1 MKCFQVIF
9 FDNACRYIF
18 AENIIKLIE
27 YMRIPYNGILIY
39 NVISIKTIKRPTK
52 EMKTFG
58 TIAY

>member
-9 FDNACRYIF
+9 SDNACRYIF
-18 AENIIKLIE
+18 AENIVKLFE

-39 NVISIKTIKRPTK
+39 DVISIKTIKRPTQ

>member
-18 AENIIKLIE
+18 AENIVRLFD
-27 YMRIPYNGILIY
+27 YMRIPYNGIMIY
-39 NVISIKTIKRPTK
+39 DVKSIKTISRPTQ
-52 EMKTFG
+52 EMKTFS